1 MIDTKKSIRPA
12 HTIIMPT
19 IVNASLV
26 AEESVADTTVE
37 SEDASE
43 PSVSSVSL
51 TPEVRDSAPAAVEG
65 SALSQQA
72 LSVKGLSSAA
82 KLASGHKGSGDNVLP
97 LYPPGTMAV
106 LCRSCV
112 TTPCC
117 IYNLSASVRV
127 SVRLIRTAAVEGCR
141 NAVVYDVIGCV
152 LSPIP
157 GGAAGRCQAKEG
169 QKDHCESHNCPLSE
183 SSALD

>member
-1 MIDTKKSIRPA
+1 MKNAKNDGKNAKIVKKELDMADITLIMSFMMAQVAAQMEMGEKAEVNWAKCRPA
-12 HTIIMPT
+12 MARALPG
-19 IVNASLV
+19 
-26 AEESVADTTVE
+26 
-37 SEDASE
+37 
-43 PSVSSVSL
+43 
-51 TPEVRDSAPAAVEG
+51 G